1 MTKKK
6 SSGKSGKRRD
16 VSGLLPP
23 DPRVMEKMMADLHR
37 VLEEQDF
44 ESMEEANAFLQKMV
58 ESGEP
63 VPSSKPET
71 PLGEAQDIIYQAWE
85 ARSRSQRVKLAKQAL
100 AISTD
105 CADAY
110 VLLAQESA
118 RNPEEALDFY
128 RQGVEAGE
136 RAIGDEF
143 DDMVE
148 HFWGVLE
155 TRPYMRAREGLAET
169 LWALGERKQA
179 ITHVQE
185 MLRLNPHDNQ
195 GMRYILI
202 NWLLET
208 GQDKEVD
215 KLLKR
220 YPDDYSASWHYSQAL
235 HSFRQSGASKQAN
248 EQLDAAISYNPH
260 VPKYLL
266 MRRPL
271 PAQMPGYYSPGDDS
285 EAITYIVEGRR
296 AWLQTDGALMWLRD
310 SIDKK

>member
-1 MTKKK
+1 MAKKK
-6 SSGKSGKRRD
+6 SSGKRRD
-16 VSGLLPP
+16 ASGLLPP

-37 VLEEQDF
+37 LMEEQEF
-44 ESMEEANAFLQKMV
+44 ESMEEANAFLQKIV
-58 ESGEP
+58 KSGQP

-71 PLGEAQDIIYQAWE
+71 SLEQAQALMYQAWE
-85 ARSRSQRVKLAKQAL
+85 TRSGTQRIKLAKQAI
-100 AISTD
+100 AISED

-118 RNPEEALDFY
+118 RNPEEELDY
-128 RQGVEAGE
+128 YQQGIDAGK

-148 HFWGVLE
+148 HFWEVLE
-155 TRPYMRAREGLAET
+155 TRPYMRAREGLAHV
-169 LWALGERKQA
+169 LWSLGERKQA
-179 ITHVQE
+179 IAHAQD
-185 MLRLNPHDNQ
+185 MLRLNPNDNQ

-208 GQDKEVD
+208 GQDKEAGD
-215 KLLKR
+215 LLKR
-220 YPDDYSASWHYSQAL
+220 YPDDYSASWHYSRAL
-235 HSFRQSGASKQAN
+235 YSFRQSGAGKKAN
-248 EQLDAAISYNPH
+248 EQLAKAILFNPH

-285 EAITYIVEGRR
+285 EAVAYIVEGRR

-310 SIDKK
+310 EFDKK